1 MDATSAYG
9 VVDNVDVGITELLRP
24 AGVGGI
30 GGMIKVYPEDFCVN
44 EIRLVDGSVV
54 EMPSD
59 VDFSDAGSTCAS
71 TPSPAESPADGM
83 ESSDDERWGCKFVL
97 AKTRTDTLE
106 AVHLLSTAVT
116 SYVGAAA
123 GRGAVRDF
131 GFAGIKDSW
140 AVTAQEMTVKGVTT
154 EELEGAVA
162 RFLPASVQI
171 RDVNSCDR
179 EDRLRPGMLGGNR
192 FRIRIRGIRPGV
204 SREQLDVTLGHV
216 RDNGFINYVGMQRF
230 GKGGVASPDV
240 GLAYIKRDYSAAIDR
255 LMSDPAAD
263 NPGPSRGRRS
273 TKRDSSSWQSVWRKT
288 YCASA
293 VLAAME
299 RQLGK
304 NSGSAYA
311 QKRVMEQMTV
321 AQSQL
326 NMDWNASCRYAFL
339 SIPKYLRM
347 LYAHAY
353 FDRVWNLG
361 ASAWVNESESRSGT
375 RKKPLPGDLIR
386 VGSKLDGYVKYYD
399 EDEDAEAT
407 VYDVVLPRPGRDALF
422 PENFVGTLMR
432 QYYAFDG
439 VDVED
444 VTVEQNQAGEVWDI
458 LGDYRNVLSQVT
470 GFGWRL
476 VEEPDATGAIQ
487 RHCDTEF
494 SLAPGQYATMFLR
507 EVMELKESRGC
518 KKRRI
523 IFEDSDDDDDD

>member
-30 GGMIKVYPEDFCVN
+30 GGVIKVRPEDFCVN
-44 EIRLVDGSVV
+44 EIRLSDGTVV
-54 EMPSD
+54 EMPPD
-59 VDFSDAGSTCAS
+59 VDFTDAGSTCAS
-71 TPSPAESPADGM
+71 TPSPD
-83 ESSDDERWGCKFVL
+83 ESSAGDGLSSEDSRWGSKFIL

-106 AVHLLSTAVT
+106 AVHLLSNAVT
-116 SYVGAAA
+116 SYIGVAA

-140 AVTAQEMTVKGVTT
+140 AVTVQEVTVKGVAT

-162 RFLPASVQI
+162 RFLPSSVQI
-171 RDVNSCDR
+171 RDCRPCDR
-179 EDRLRPGMLGGNR
+179 EDKLRPGMLGGNR
-192 FRIRIRGIRPGV
+192 FRIRIREVHPTV
-204 SREQLDVTLGHV
+204 SQQQLDDTLGHV
-216 RDNGFINYVGMQRF
+216 RDHGFINYVGMQRF

-240 GLAYIKRDYSAAIDR
+240 GLAYIKRDYSGAIDR

-263 NPGPSRGRRS
+263 KPVSVKGGHT
-273 TKRDSSSWQSVWRKT
+273 TKHNSSSWQSVWRKT

-293 VLAAME
+293 VLAAMD

-304 NSGSAYA
+304 SSGAAYA
-311 QKRVMEQMTV
+311 QRRVMEHMTV

-326 NMDWNASCRYAFL
+326 NMDWKASCRYAFL

-361 ASAWVNESESRSGT
+361 ASAWVNESQCRDSG
-375 RKKPLPGDLIR
+375 REKPLPGDLIR
-386 VGSKLDGYVKYYD
+386 IGSKMDGYVKYYD
-399 EDEDAEAT
+399 EEEDTDAT

-422 PENFVGTLMR
+422 PDNFVGTVMR

-458 LGDYRNVLSQVT
+458 LGDYRNVLSRAAGLKWQ
-470 GFGWRL
+470 L
-476 VEEPDATGAIQ
+476 VEEADVTGTIQ
-487 RHCDTEF
+487 RHCNTEF

-507 EVMELKESRGC
+507 EVMELKEGGRGC

-523 IFEDSDDDDDD
+523 IFDDSDDD